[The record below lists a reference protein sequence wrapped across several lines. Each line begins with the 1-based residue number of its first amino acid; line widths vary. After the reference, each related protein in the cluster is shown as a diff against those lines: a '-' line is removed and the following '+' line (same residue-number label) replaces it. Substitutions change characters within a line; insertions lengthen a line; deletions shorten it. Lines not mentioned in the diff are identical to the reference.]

1 MKKQTVQFATVTK
14 NGVVHRV
21 GKSVMFTPKTNYKG
35 GETKWYDDSK
45 LLKKNR
51 Q

>member
-1 MKKQTVQFATVTK
+1 MEKQTLQFATVTE
-14 NGVVHRV
+14 NGVVQRV
-21 GKSVMFTPKTNYKG
+21 GKSVLFTPKTNYKG

-45 LLKKNR
+45 LPKKNR